1 MASMRTRPFALV
13 LSCLA
18 VLSLCAG
25 AAPALSEADLKT
37 PQQSF
42 QELFAAV
49 QDAQIFADG
58 KTFVD
63 AVPKS
68 APDLILAEFR
78 AHRPESKEALAQFVA
93 AHFAMPA
100 SADAAPSPP
109 DQVPLLQHIDRLWDV
124 LTRRT
129 PTAPTYSSLLPLP
142 QAYVVPGGRFR
153 EIYYWDSYFTM
164 LGLSSAGRNDLI
176 EGMVSDFA
184 YLIDTFGHVPNGAR
198 TYYVSR
204 SQPPFFF
211 AMVGLLSPQDPP
223 AGYARFL
230 SELKREHAFWMEGEN
245 NLRAGLAHRRIVAL
259 PDGSILN
266 RYWDDSDAPR
276 DEAYRE
282 DTLLA
287 RSSGRPP
294 AQLYR
299 DIRAAAESG
308 WDFGSRWFADGQSRA
323 TMETTA
329 IIPVDLNALL
339 YGMELAIRSGCER
352 SGDAACADEFKQRAA
367 RRRAAIDR
375 YLWDSSGTYFDYRWT
390 QRQRIP
396 RTSAATLYPLFVGL
410 ASARQAH
417 AVATTAR
424 THLLAPGGVVTTPI
438 ATGQQWDAPNGWA
451 PIQWIAI
458 SGLRDYGESALAQTI
473 ACRWLFNVES
483 VYQRTGKLVE
493 KYDVMDTGQ
502 KGGGGEYPAQDGF
515 GWTNGVSERL
525 LKLYPDSGRCALEL
539 IATPRNQRGR

>member
-1 MASMRTRPFALV
+1 MMQVMSDSAHKKPAAGRTPPRPVQLRGFHMASMRTRPFALV

-58 KTFVD
+58 KSFVD

-164 LGLSSAGRNDLI
+164 LGLGSAGRNDLI

-198 TYYVSR
+198 TYYLSR
-204 SQPPFFF
+204 SQPERMASSIPYSSAFKSTG
-211 AMVGLLSPQDPP
+211 MI
-223 AGYARFL
+223 AGV
-230 SELKREHAFWMEGEN
+230 S
-245 NLRAGLAHRRIVAL
+245 IVA
-259 PDGSILN
+259 
-266 RYWDDSDAPR
+266 R
-276 DEAYRE
+276 DCPSANQRE
-282 DTLLA
+282 PKSQPL
-287 RSSGRPP
+287 S
-294 AQLYR
+294 
-299 DIRAAAESG
+299 AAARM
-308 WDFGSRWFADGQSRA
+308 SR
-323 TMETTA
+323 
-329 IIPVDLNALL
+329 
-339 YGMELAIRSGCER
+339 
-352 SGDAACADEFKQRAA
+352 
-367 RRRAAIDR
+367 
-375 YLWDSSGTYFDYRWT
+375 
-390 QRQRIP
+390 
-396 RTSAATLYPLFVGL
+396 
-410 ASARQAH
+410 
-417 AVATTAR
+417 
-424 THLLAPGGVVTTPI
+424 
-438 ATGQQWDAPNGWA
+438 
-451 PIQWIAI
+451 
-458 SGLRDYGESALAQTI
+458 
-473 ACRWLFNVES
+473 
-483 VYQRTGKLVE
+483 
-493 KYDVMDTGQ
+493 
-502 KGGGGEYPAQDGF
+502 
-515 GWTNGVSERL
+515 
-525 LKLYPDSGRCALEL
+525 
-539 IATPRNQRGR
+539 